1 MSEIQDEYREYKKLC
16 RVEDDPGVS
25 GLAQLGRNAIERVT
39 ELERALAERER
50 EKVDIAAAL
59 KDPVKVHVAMLKGIV
74 AVPPL
79 AEMLHIYG
87 ATFSDA
93 EAANIELAK
102 ARETINRLRAE
113 NAALRADAER
123 YRVIRDWPNRDGLEL
138 AIVSSLKVSM
148 YGVSLDRVVDA
159 ARGVK

>member
-1 MSEIQDEYREYKKLC
+1 MM
-16 RVEDDPGVS
+16 
-25 GLAQLGRNAIERVT
+25 QL
-39 ELERALAERER
+39 
-50 EKVDIAAAL
+50 D
-59 KDPVKVHVAMLKGIV
+59 
-74 AVPPL
+74 
-79 AEMLHIYG
+79 
-87 ATFSDA
+87 
-93 EAANIELAK
+93 
-102 ARETINRLRAE
+102 RLRAE

>member
-25 GLAQLGRNAIERVT
+25 GLAQLRRNAIERVT
-39 ELERALAERER
+39 ELERALAERDEAIR
-50 EKVDIAAAL
+50 KL
-59 KDPVKVHVAMLKGIV
+59 RDPVFVHVAMLRGDI

-87 ATFSDA
+87 ATFSSV

-102 ARETINRLRAE
+102 ARETIRDIEHQNRNYALIIGALGKRAE
-113 NAALRADAER
+113 AADAEICR
-123 YRVIRDWPNRDGLEL
+123 KAIDEIEQLRQRIAALEAERAERV
-138 AIVSSLKVSM
+138 
-148 YGVSLDRVVDA
+148 
-159 ARGVK
+159 

>member
-1 MSEIQDEYREYKKLC
+1 MT
-16 RVEDDPGVS
+16 DP
-25 GLAQLGRNAIERVT
+25 
-39 ELERALAERER
+39 
-50 EKVDIAAAL
+50 
-59 KDPVKVHVAMLKGIV
+59 
-74 AVPPL
+74 
-79 AEMLHIYG
+79 
-87 ATFSDA
+87 SDA
-93 EAANIELAK
+93 MMQLD
-102 ARETINRLRAE
+102 RLRAE

>member
-1 MSEIQDEYREYKKLC
+1 M
-16 RVEDDPGVS
+16 
-25 GLAQLGRNAIERVT
+25 T
-39 ELERALAERER
+39 EAELRA
-50 EKVDIAAAL
+50 
-59 KDPVKVHVAMLKGIV
+59 
-74 AVPPL
+74 AV
-79 AEMLHIYG
+79 
-87 ATFSDA
+87 A

-102 ARETINRLRAE
+102 ARETIDRLRAE

>member
-1 MSEIQDEYREYKKLC
+1 MR
-16 RVEDDPGVS
+16 DP
-25 GLAQLGRNAIERVT
+25 
-39 ELERALAERER
+39 
-50 EKVDIAAAL
+50 
-59 KDPVKVHVAMLKGIV
+59 
-74 AVPPL
+74 
-79 AEMLHIYG
+79 
-87 ATFSDA
+87 SDA
-93 EAANIELAK
+93 MMQLD
-102 ARETINRLRAE
+102 RLRAE